1 MRRVGIITN
10 PQKDCKLK
18 ITSSIIA
25 WLEQNNCEVYTEKSL
40 AELLGRQLVLHY
52 DNIKLEN
59 IDFIIVLGGDGTI
72 LDVAGKILDSDIPI
86 LGVNMGRLGFLAEV
100 EVNDVFDMLSNIML
114 GKYCIEERLM
124 LKTELYNDGILQKT
138 LYSLNEIGISRGT
151 LPRIITIDAYINGNY
166 VNTYNADGVIVATP
180 TGSTA
185 YSLSAGGPIVGPTN
199 NIMLLTP
206 ICPHSL
212 NSRTIVVAENDTIKL
227 VVGESREE
235 LFVTSDSQQY
245 EKLKSGDFLV
255 VKKASFKT
263 KLIKV
268 SGLSFYDVLRVKLK
282 ER

>member
-40 AELLGRQLVLHY
+40 AELLGRQLVLQY
-52 DNIKLEN
+52 DNIKLKT

-100 EVNDVFDMLSNIML
+100 EVSEVFDMLSNIMA
-114 GKYCIEERLM
+114 GRYCTEERLM
-124 LKTELYNDGILQKT
+124 LRTELYNDSILQKT

-151 LPRIITIDAYINGNY
+151 LPRIITIDAYINGDY

-185 YSLSAGGPIVGPTN
+185 YSLSAGGPIVSPTN

-212 NSRTIVVAENDTIKL
+212 NSRTIVVSDNDIIKL
-227 VVGESREE
+227 VVGDSREE
-235 LFVTSDSQQY
+235 LFVTSDSQQC

-255 VKKASFKT
+255 IKKASFKT